1 MQKSW
6 IIFTL
11 VASLLTGCAVG
22 PNYHRPAVKAP
33 DVFRGSPEA
42 TPSTEL
48 TSLAD
53 VKWFELFNDSQLQEL
68 IRTAL
73 VENYDLRSAV
83 ARVDA
88 ARAHLGITRADHF
101 PTFAARGEIH

>member
-1 MQKSW
+1 MKAKAKPMKRPW

-11 VASLLTGCAVG
+11 VAALLTGCRVG
-22 PNYHRPAVKAP
+22 PNYHRPDVKAP

-53 VKWFELFNDSQLQEL
+53 SKWFDLFKDSQLQEL
-68 IRTAL
+68 IRIAL
-73 VENYDLRSAV
+73 VQNYDLRTAV

-88 ARAHLGITRADHF
+88 ARANLGITRADQF
-101 PTFAARGEIH
+101 